1 MRGLTPQQLNS
12 AQAVIA
18 RFDIVRATGT
28 LHCEGYVG
36 NGNGSGSLISFQA
49 NPAFRTEMRSLGDDN
64 LDDETILLMAIYDV
78 SPQYVRDLRALNT
91 RVNTA
96 DQLIRLRRSNV
107 TVAYIQELRS
117 QGREVPIQVA

>member
-1 MRGLTPQQLNS
+1 
-12 AQAVIA
+12 
-18 RFDIVRATGT
+18 
-28 LHCEGYVG
+28 
-36 NGNGSGSLISFQA
+36 
-49 NPAFRTEMRSLGDDN
+49 MRSLGDDN